1 MNPSPW
7 LLAHGGRVFEAA
19 QRWGIAP
26 TEVLDFSA
34 SLNPWGPPASV
45 RSAVAQADWTHYPDD
60 TALRAS
66 FAQRHRL
73 DPAAVVVGNGVSGLL
88 FDALRIWRPR
98 RVLLLE
104 PSFTEYRR
112 ALVAVNACLVTWPL
126 RAEDGF
132 QPNFGQLG
140 PFIRE
145 TRVDTVLLNTPHN
158 PTGVAYP
165 PEHLLEFVRTV
176 AQHSV
181 RVVLD
186 ESFVD
191 YQPENSLIQKAANLP
206 NVVVLRSMTKFYTMP
221 GLRVGVAVAYP
232 PLAQELRRQTA
243 AWPVGVPALEA
254 AQAALADEDFASRTR
269 LRTEC
274 ARRTFAHALDELGC
288 TVFPSAANFLL
299 LRLPRGTGTD
309 LARWLEPHHVLIRR
323 CTDFVGL
330 DDRYVRVAV
339 RDDAANAHL
348 VALLVRWLE
357 ERRQAE
363 LTSSQDSR

>member
-19 QRWGIAP
+19 RRWGIAP

-34 SLNPWGPPASV
+34 NLNPWGPPASV

-60 TALRAS
+60 TALRADI
-66 FAQRHRL
+66 ARHYRL

-126 RAEDGF
+126 RAEDAF
-132 QPNFGQLG
+132 QPNFLQLG

-158 PTGVAYP
+158 PTGVVYP
-165 PEHLLEFVRTV
+165 PDRLLEFIRTV

-191 YQPENSLIQKAANLP
+191 YCPESSLIQKAANLP
-206 NVVVLRSMTKFYTMP
+206 NVVVLRSLTKFYAMP
-221 GLRVGVAVAYP
+221 GLRVGFAVAYP

-254 AQAALADEDFASRTR
+254 ARAALADAEFASRTR

-274 ARRTFAHALDELGC
+274 ARRTFVRTLEEVGC
-288 TVFPSAANFLL
+288 AVFPSVANFLL
-299 LRLPRGTGTD
+299 IRLPHGTGTAF
-309 LARWLEPHHVLIRR
+309 ARWLEAHHVLIRR
-323 CTDFVGL
+323 CADFVGL
-330 DDRYVRVAV
+330 DDRYVRLAV

-348 VALLVRWLE
+348 VALLVRWLDAQ
-357 ERRQAE
+357 RQVG
-363 LTSSQDSR
+363 LTDS